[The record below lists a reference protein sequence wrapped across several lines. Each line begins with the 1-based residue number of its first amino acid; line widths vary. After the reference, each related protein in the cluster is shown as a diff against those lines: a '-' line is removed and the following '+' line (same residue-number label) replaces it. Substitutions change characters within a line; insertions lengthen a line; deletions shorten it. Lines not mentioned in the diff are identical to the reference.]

1 MTRGRLVLSFLLFVA
16 LCASIAY
23 WVLQLYDP
31 PLRPVAA
38 STQQEFAAPRMEA
51 AAAVFGGQ
59 ASSAPTASNFQLRGV
74 IVSGTPR
81 DSVAIIAVEGKPPL
95 AVRANTEVMPGV
107 TVQEVHP
114 YYVLLSDGGA
124 LKRVELPAA
133 ARNGDQGPGMAA
145 RSPVN
150 AQPAS
155 PSSAPSQM
163 AAPAQPIQSAPA
175 PRTTVVTPEQ
185 QEPPQ
190 DSAAQQDAQAG
201 TENESSAPSAEVTE
215 SGDEQPDGPE
225 STEAADPTEMQ
236 ANPPRR

>member
-1 MTRGRLVLSFLLFVA
+1 MTRGRLVLSFLLFIA

-38 STQQEFAAPRMEA
+38 STQPEFAAPRMEA

-59 ASSAPTASNFQLRGV
+59 ASSAPTATNFQLRGV

-114 YYVLLSDGGA
+114 YYVLLSEGGA
-124 LKRVELPAA
+124 LKRVELPAS

-150 AQPAS
+150 AQASSPA
-155 PSSAPSQM
+155 PAQT
-163 AAPAQPIQSAPA
+163 AAPTQPIQSAPA
-175 PRTTVVTPEQ
+175 SRTTVVTPEQ
-185 QEPPQ
+185 QEAP
-190 DSAAQQDAQAG
+190 AQQDAQAE
-201 TENESSAPSAEVTE
+201 TENQSSAPSADVTE
-215 SGDEQPDGPE
+215 SGDEQNEGA
-225 STEAADPTEMQ
+225 EAADPGQMQ
-236 ANPPRR
+236 ATPPRR